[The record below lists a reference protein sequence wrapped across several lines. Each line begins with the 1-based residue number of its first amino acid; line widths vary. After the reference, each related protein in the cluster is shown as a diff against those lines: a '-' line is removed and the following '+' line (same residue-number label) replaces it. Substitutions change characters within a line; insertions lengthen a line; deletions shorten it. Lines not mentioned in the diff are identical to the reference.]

1 MGVGNDKSRRLHL
14 LVEHAPVVR
23 HSICLMEE
31 EWHMVE
37 RLTASIAEF
46 IAQAIEQQPY
56 VTQNVLEY
64 TMAEVVSMVLKLNCD
79 HFGYAGGEAEY
90 MAILIKKAWNEK
102 KDIQVDYEN
111 TRI

>member
-1 MGVGNDKSRRLHL
+1 MGVENDKSRRLHL

-37 RLTASIAEF
+37 RLKSSIAES

-64 TMAEVVSMVLKLNCD
+64 TMAELVAMVLKLNCD
-79 HFGYAGGEAEY
+79 MFGKVGGEAEH
-90 MAILIKKAWNEK
+90 MSVLIRRVWREIEN
-102 KDIQVDYEN
+102 IQVDYEN
-111 TRI
+111 T

>member
-1 MGVGNDKSRRLHL
+1 MGVENDKSRRLHF

-37 RLTASIAEF
+37 RLKASIAES

-64 TMAEVVSMVLKLNCD
+64 TMAELVAMVLKLNCD
-79 HFGYAGGEAEY
+79 MFGKVGGEAEH
-90 MAILIKKAWNEK
+90 MSVLIRRVWREIEN
-102 KDIQVDYEN
+102 IQVDYEN
-111 TRI
+111 T

>member
-37 RLTASIAEF
+37 RLKASIAES

-64 TMAEVVSMVLKLNCD
+64 TMAELVAMVLKLNCD
-79 HFGYAGGEAEY
+79 MFGKVGGEAEH
-90 MAILIKKAWNEK
+90 MSVLIRRVWREIEN
-102 KDIQVDYEN
+102 IQVDYEN
-111 TRI
+111 T